1 MTPSSYGSH
10 EVYTQSTTDSKL
22 AGLRALVPANV
33 VYRTFPHETV
43 MLNLDTG
50 LYHGLTPVAG
60 GMLASL
66 ERSANALDAAKEIA
80 EQYSEALDRIAADM
94 LELCEGLAERGLIRL
109 EAIPAP

>member
-1 MTPSSYGSH
+1 MH
-10 EVYTQSTTDSKL
+10 TQSPTDSRL
-22 AGLRALVPANV
+22 AALRALVPANV

-50 LYHGLTPVAG
+50 LYHGLNPVAG

-66 ERSANALDAAKEIA
+66 ERSPNALHAAREIA
-80 EQYSEALDRIAADM
+80 EEYSEALDRVATDL

-109 EAIPAP
+109 EAIPAH